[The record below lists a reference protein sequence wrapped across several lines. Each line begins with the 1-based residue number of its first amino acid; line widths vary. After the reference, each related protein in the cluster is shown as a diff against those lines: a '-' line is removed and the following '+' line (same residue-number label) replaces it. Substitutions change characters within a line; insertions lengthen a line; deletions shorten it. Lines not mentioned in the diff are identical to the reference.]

1 MKYENPDIRENIN
14 TSKENPLKE
23 FSTLLISAIV
33 IVFLISIALS
43 FGGSWLAGKIPY
55 STEAKVASLYDVSI
69 HSDNKDYQELAHYLQ
84 QLADKISKA
93 QKLPEEMKV
102 TIHYMDSDTMNAFA
116 TIGANVFMYRGL
128 LEKLPNENTL
138 VTLLSHEIAHVKYR
152 HPIKSLGGGIAVAIA
167 MTTIST
173 STDSQILGDAGLLS
187 TLHFS
192 REMEQQSD
200 LEAMQTLH
208 TIYGHLNGGAELFRI
223 FHNAREKMEVDEPA
237 EFFSTH
243 PLDDKR
249 IKSFSTV
256 AEKKDWSEI
265 GELTPLPEFFI
276 EMFQ

>member
-1 MKYENPDIRENIN
+1 MKYENPSIRENIN
-14 TSKENPLKE
+14 TSKEHPLKE
-23 FSTLLISAIV
+23 FSTLLIATLV
-33 IVFLISIALS
+33 IVLVISVTLS
-43 FGGSWLAGKIPY
+43 FGGSWLAGKISY
-55 STEAKVASLYDVSI
+55 SAEAKVASLYDVST
-69 HSDNKDYQELAHYLQ
+69 HADNKNYQELASYLQ
-84 QLADKISKA
+84 KLADKISKA
-93 QKLPEEMKV
+93 QDLPEEMKV

-138 VTLLSHEIAHVKYR
+138 ITLLAHEIAHVKYR

-200 LEAMQTLH
+200 IEAMHTLH
-208 TIYGHLNGGAELFRI
+208 SIYGHLNGGAELFRI
-223 FHNAREKMEVDEPA
+223 FHNAREELEVDEPA

-249 IKSFSTV
+249 INSFSTI
-256 AEKKDWSEI
+256 AKEKDWSEM

-276 EMFQ
+276 KTFQ

>member
-14 TSKENPLKE
+14 TSKEHPLKE
-23 FSTLLISAIV
+23 FSTLLIAAIV
-33 IVFLISIALS
+33 IVIVISATLS

-55 STEAKVASLYDVSI
+55 SAEAKVASLYDVST
-69 HSDNKDYQELAHYLQ
+69 HSDNKNHQELTNYLQ
-84 QLADKISKA
+84 LLADKISKA
-93 QKLPEEMKV
+93 QNLPKDMKI

-138 VTLLSHEIAHVKYR
+138 VTLLGHEIAHVKYR

-192 REMEQQSD
+192 REMELQSD
-200 LEAMQTLH
+200 IEAMHTLH

-223 FHNAREKMEVDEPA
+223 FHNTRAELEVDEA
-237 EFFSTH
+237 TEFFSTH

-249 IKSFSTV
+249 IKNFSIV
-256 AEKKDWSEI
+256 AKEKKWSEI

-276 EMFQ
+276 KSFQ